1 MIVLIRKWI
10 AWLALAVVVAGASIY
25 WAADEWQWG
34 EKIEAMQVLSWN
46 IIDDGQEET
55 NNKENEVN
63 NSDMAEDK
71 TEETAAEEKI
81 KEENTSKESENDNAL
96 KEDAP
101 SSSTAKDTTTE
112 SKENE
117 EELTENVI
125 GSVNIDPSSSEVL
138 NEQLTQTGVNTA
150 ANWQKEVEELKW
162 QRQTQLAEE
171 YDDLK
176 YLAESA
182 QTENVRTEAQ
192 ERMLEI
198 KNAQSIVQ
206 QAESMLKLKGYEAAV
221 FVEGEQ
227 ISAVVNQADIQSAGV
242 AIAEILERTSGFA
255 KENILVIPR

>member
-46 IIDDGQEET
+46 VIDDEDET
-55 NNKENEVN
+55 TKNDSTEDSTEDLAEALTAEADNDKENEEPEAN
-63 NSDMAEDK
+63 K
-71 TEETAAEEKI
+71 AEE
-81 KEENTSKESENDNAL
+81 
-96 KEDAP
+96 
-101 SSSTAKDTTTE
+101 SSGDLSNQD
-112 SKENE
+112 SD
-117 EELTENVI
+117 EELTENVV

-227 ISAVVNQADIQSAGV
+227 ISAVINQADIQSAGV

>member
-46 IIDDGQEET
+46 VIDDEDET
-55 NNKENEVN
+55 TKNDSTEDSTEDLAEALTAEADNDKENEEPEAN
-63 NSDMAEDK
+63 K
-71 TEETAAEEKI
+71 AEE
-81 KEENTSKESENDNAL
+81 
-96 KEDAP
+96 
-101 SSSTAKDTTTE
+101 SSGDLSNQD
-112 SKENE
+112 SD
-117 EELTENVI
+117 EELTENVV
-125 GSVNIDPSSSEVL
+125 GSINIEPSNNEVL